1 MLRLFPSQRR
11 ASPGLCKTSARHE
24 ITHTQF
30 AVHVV
35 HVVHVQRAGGRAE
48 HGFSYCSPLSR
59 FPGYAWSEVGRQA
72 VLPCSCRTYVSPTAQ
87 APYILWQ
94 TVSHTVFERMG
105 KDSVQ
110 GESYENRAD
119 VPMEMLAEGNCSLI
133 LSDVRF
139 RDAGIYE
146 SYLVVGQSR
155 VKNQILIHSV
165 RLAVVDHK
173 HIQSVESG
181 KDLIL
186 DLYTNQAKM
195 LVFQQEGTP
204 EWRVLWQRGQDSGG
218 ERWVEERGR
227 KLVVREVVTSNS
239 GTYRVVDE
247 EGLTLSTVKVSV
259 TGKARHKQLVYTQS
273 TPPTTPQNS
282 SSTPSLHH
290 PPH

>member
-1 MLRLFPSQRR
+1 
-11 ASPGLCKTSARHE
+11 
-24 ITHTQF
+24 
-30 AVHVV
+30 
-35 HVVHVQRAGGRAE
+35 
-48 HGFSYCSPLSR
+48 
-59 FPGYAWSEVGRQA
+59 
-72 VLPCSCRTYVSPTAQ
+72 
-87 APYILWQ
+87 
-94 TVSHTVFERMG
+94 MG

-259 TGKARHKQLVYTQS
+259 TGSVATTGSEVKEKQISLDSGKVDA
-273 TPPTTPQNS
+273 
-282 SSTPSLHH
+282 PSLCLTVVLFLSSHALIH
-290 PPH
+290 LP